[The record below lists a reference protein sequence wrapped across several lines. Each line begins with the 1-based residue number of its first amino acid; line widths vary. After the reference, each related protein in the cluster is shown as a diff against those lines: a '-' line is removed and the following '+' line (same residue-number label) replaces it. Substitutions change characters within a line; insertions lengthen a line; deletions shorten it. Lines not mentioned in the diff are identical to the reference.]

1 MISHP
6 GDDLHE
12 LHFHKGVE
20 MMPEISG
27 EMT

>member
-12 LHFHKGVE
+12 LHFYTGVE